1 MKSSIGVGLIGM
13 GTVGSGVARIISE
26 SSLLLSNQVGL
37 PLILNKVAVNDVH
50 KQRSFMV
57 PQNIL
62 GENPEELINDDSVQ
76 IIVELMGGEHPALEY
91 ILGAV
96 KNGKHVVTANKE
108 VISKHGSEIFSLAR
122 ENNVRVLFEGSVG
135 GGIPIISPLMRDLAA
150 NDIRSIKAI
159 INGTTNYILT
169 RMANEQADYQS
180 VLSEA
185 QKLGYA
191 ESDPASDVEGVDAG
205 YKLSILS
212 TLAFRASIKNT
223 DIFTEGIT
231 NLTDKDFQYAKELGY
246 SIKLLAIATRTES
259 QVLGRV
265 HPAFIP
271 SDQMLAKVD
280 DVLNAVEIETD
291 LVDKV
296 LFHGPGAGS
305 MPTSSAVVADIV
317 NIARTIAGE
326 TDLLD
331 PVRLS
336 EKVEIASIDTLSTK
350 YYFRLEAADRP
361 GVLARIATVLG
372 DCGISISSFIQKG
385 LGDQSTD
392 AELVIMTH
400 EANESSVT
408 EAVSRL
414 SKLDVVR
421 MIGNVIRVVE

>member
-13 GTVGSGVARIISE
+13 GTVGSGVARIITE

-76 IIVELMGGEHPALEY
+76 IIVELMGGEHPALEF

-96 KNGKHVVTANKE
+96 KSGKHVVTANKE

-135 GGIPIISPLMRDLAA
+135 GGIPIISPLMRDLVA

-191 ESDPASDVEGVDAG
+191 ESDPASDVEGVDAA

-259 QVLGRV
+259 QVLCRV

-336 EKVEIASIDTLSTK
+336 ETVEIASIDTLSTK

-400 EANESSVT
+400 EANESSVR

>member
-1 MKSSIGVGLIGM
+1 MRTSIGVGLIGM
-13 GTVGSGVARIISE
+13 GVVGSGVARLIIE
-26 SSLLLSNQVGL
+26 GSSTLRNQVGL
-37 PLILNKVAVNDVH
+37 PLNLNKVAVRDSR
-50 KQRSFMV
+50 KQRSF
-57 PQNIL
+57 PIGKNIL
-62 GENPEELINDDSVQ
+62 GEEPEKLIKDDSVQ
-76 IIVELMGGEHPALEY
+76 IIVELMGGEHPALEF

-108 VISKHGSEIFSLAR
+108 VISKHGAEIFSLAR
-122 ENNVRVLFEGSVG
+122 ENNVRVLFEASVG
-135 GGIPIISPLMRDLAA
+135 GGVPIISPLMRDLVA
-150 NDIRSIKAI
+150 NDVKSIKAI

-169 RMANEQADYQS
+169 RMANEQVNYES

-185 QKLGYA
+185 QTLGYA
-191 ESDPASDVEGVDAG
+191 ESDPTNDVEGIDAA

-212 TLAFRASIKNT
+212 TLAFRSSIKNT

-231 NLTDKDFQYAKELGY
+231 NLTDKDFQYAEELGY
-246 SIKLLAIATRTES
+246 SIKLLAIATRMES
-259 QVLGRV
+259 RVLGRV
-265 HPAFIP
+265 HPAMIP
-271 SDQMLAKVD
+271 SGQMLAKVD

-305 MPTSSAVVADIV
+305 LPTSSAVVADIV
-317 NIARTIAGE
+317 NIARTIAGG

-331 PVRLS
+331 PVRLT
-336 EKVEIASIDTLSTK
+336 ETVEVVSIDTLSTK
-350 YYFRLEAADRP
+350 YYFRLEAVDQP
-361 GVLARIATVLG
+361 GVLARIATVFG

-385 LGDQSTD
+385 LGDKSTD

-400 EANESSVT
+400 KANESSVT

-414 SKLDVVR
+414 SKLDVVK